1 MRRLAEAVYEIA
13 AECASLEPDW
23 PQQKAADNRE
33 VWEAKMIAIDADK
46 LQAFVRDTFVKAGC
60 SHKEGERL
68 GESLVAANLAGH
80 DSHGVVRVPRYL
92 QWLADGDFVADRTL
106 EVVIDLPSLA
116 VVDGQYGFGQ
126 SMAQQAVDVGI
137 RKAKETGV
145 AVVGL
150 RNTGH
155 VGRVGEWAEQAAAAN
170 IVSTHYVN
178 APSSLLVAPF
188 GSIDRRYSTA
198 PYAVG
203 IPRPGKDPIILDF
216 ATSVVAEGKVLVA
229 SQGGKPLPQHS
240 LVSGNGEIGGD
251 PHFLYGEYEPS
262 GPRDYRQ
269 GKGAIRAMGDHKG
282 SGLAFMVE
290 ILGGSLT
297 GTGAPL
303 EGRRWSNGML
313 SMYID
318 PEKIDPDGF
327 FPEDVERYLA
337 FFKSARPIEPDG
349 EVLHPGEPELIAR
362 KARLAEGI
370 PISEET
376 WTAITNA
383 AREVGIDDARIAEAT
398 R

>member
-1 MRRLAEAVYEIA
+1 
-13 AECASLEPDW
+13 
-23 PQQKAADNRE
+23 
-33 VWEAKMIAIDADK
+33 MIVIDAEK
-46 LQAFVRDTFVKAGC
+46 LRDFVRDTFVAAGC
-60 SHKEGERL
+60 SEAEGIRL
-68 GESLVAANLAGH
+68 GESLVSSNLAGH

-92 QWLADGDFVADRTL
+92 EWLADGDFVADRKL
-106 EVVIDLPSLA
+106 KIVVDLPSLA

-126 SMAQQAVDVGI
+126 SMAQQAVDLGI
-137 RKAKETGV
+137 EKAKATGV
-145 AVVGL
+145 SVVGL

-188 GSIDRRYSTA
+188 GSVDRRFSTA
-198 PYAVG
+198 PYAAG

-229 SQGGKPLPQHS
+229 SQGGKSLPENA
-240 LVSGNGEIGGD
+240 LVSHDGLIGGD
-251 PHFLYGEYEPS
+251 PHFLYGDYEPS
-262 GPRDYRQ
+262 GPRDYKT

-282 SGLAFMVE
+282 SGLAFIVE

-327 FPEDVERYLA
+327 FPVDVDRYLS
-337 FFKSARPIEPDG
+337 FFKEARPIEVDG
-349 EVLHPGEPELIAR
+349 DVLHPGEPELRAR
-362 KARLAEGI
+362 KERTATGI
-370 PISEET
+370 PVSDET
-376 WTAITNA
+376 WTAICDA
-383 AREVGIDDARIAEAT
+383 ARAVGVTKERIAQIQV
-398 R
+398 